1 MNTTYAVC
9 FILVAAGLLASLMRG
24 SRRGEATEV

>member
-24 SRRGEATEV
+24 RPR